1 MLGGHVDVCLAC
13 GHNSPS
19 YNSCRNRHCPKCQS
33 LAQARWIEG
42 RMARVLPI
50 HYFHGVFTLPA
61 ELRPLAAYNR
71 AKVFDLLFAAASAT
85 LLELGHDPK
94 RLGAELG
101 VTLVLHTWARDLSFH
116 PHVHAIVTGGGLSPG
131 GERWTP
137 ARGRYLFPIEVMGAL
152 FRGKLLAALD
162 RAIGM
167 GQIIMPGGDAT
178 DPEAWNVLRDRLHRA
193 RWNVCAKRPFGGA
206 EHVIRYLGRYTHRV
220 GLSNHRLVSMNEQ
233 GVTFRTKNGRTLT
246 LSSDAFLTR
255 FLAHVLPSGFVK
267 IRHYGL
273 MSASHATT
281 RLELARARLLSAT
294 PVATVARAEASDAP
308 VEHVPEV
315 VDEDLRRCPRCGAI
329 AMVRTPLPVPAARAP
344 PVAA

>member
-1 MLGGHVDVCLAC
+1 
-13 GHNSPS
+13 
-19 YNSCRNRHCPKCQS
+19 
-33 LAQARWIEG
+33 
-42 RMARVLPI
+42 
-50 HYFHGVFTLPA
+50 
-61 ELRPLAAYNR
+61 
-71 AKVFDLLFAAASAT
+71 
-85 LLELGHDPK
+85 
-94 RLGAELG
+94 
-101 VTLVLHTWARDLSFH
+101 
-116 PHVHAIVTGGGLSPG
+116 
-131 GERWTP
+131 
-137 ARGRYLFPIEVMGAL
+137 
-152 FRGKLLAALD
+152 
-162 RAIGM
+162 
-167 GQIIMPGGDAT
+167 
-178 DPEAWNVLRDRLHRA
+178 
-193 RWNVCAKRPFGGA
+193 
-206 EHVIRYLGRYTHRV
+206 VIRYLGRYTHRV